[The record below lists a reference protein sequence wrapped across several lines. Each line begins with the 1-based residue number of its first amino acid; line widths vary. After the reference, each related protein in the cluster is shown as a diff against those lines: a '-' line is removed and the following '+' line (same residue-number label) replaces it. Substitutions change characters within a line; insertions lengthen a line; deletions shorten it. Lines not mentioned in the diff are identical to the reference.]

1 MSIDTPAN
9 KEWIKKWHAFTK
21 NPKRTFNDPM
31 EAHVIGFQLWVK
43 AVQKAGPIDTEKVI
57 AALPGLETPNL
68 TGGIAKV
75 LPNHHITKP
84 VYIGE
89 VRADGQ
95 FDVVW
100 KTPGTVPGDAW
111 SRLPAGRQGHR
122 GGLGDAEVR
131 QLQHQTKVCSGQN
144 YK

>member
-1 MSIDTPAN
+1 MGKSRAEGGTTD
-9 KEWIKKWHAFTK
+9 
-21 NPKRTFNDPM
+21 
-31 EAHVIGFQLWVK
+31 V
-43 AVQKAGPIDTEKVI
+43 EKVV

-100 KTPGTVPGDAW
+100 KTTTTVPGEAW
-111 SRLPAGRQGHR
+111 SHYLPADKDLVADWVTLKCGNYNK
-122 GGLGDAEVR
+122 A
-131 QLQHQTKVCSGQN
+131 TKACAGQN

>member
-1 MSIDTPAN
+1 M
-9 KEWIKKWHAFTK
+9 
-21 NPKRTFNDPM
+21 
-31 EAHVIGFQLWVK
+31 
-43 AVQKAGPIDTEKVI
+43 
-57 AALPGLETPNL
+57 PGLETPNL

-100 KTPGTVPGDAW
+100 KTNTARCPATPGPTIF
-111 SRLPAGRQGHR
+111 RPARIIEADWVTLKCG
-122 GGLGDAEVR
+122 
-131 QLQHQTKVCSGQN
+131 N
-144 YK
+144 YN